1 MNSVRAGQVVSVKFG
16 LGGDQ
21 GLDVLAAGSPTSHSI
36 DCASGTVTGEV
47 VPAATVGNSGLTY
60 DPESAQYTYLWKTDR
75 AWSTSCR
82 QLVVGL
88 DDGSTHRANFVLR

>member
-1 MNSVRAGQVVSVKFG
+1 M
-16 LGGDQ
+16 
-21 GLDVLAAGSPTSHSI
+21 
-36 DCASGTVTGEV
+36 
-47 VPAATVGNSGLTY
+47 GNSGLTY